1 MDTPDVTVNPG
12 GSEAIFHIGFDACSF
27 RRLVTEDDV
36 VFENELTSLASSKV
50 SSVLSPV
57 VCVYEKPADWS
68 PPLYDPVIFH
78 TNGQGNLLFHLNL
91 MNDDFSGVA
100 LSTTFSLG
108 SFIPIAATVD
118 QASHQPLILLLEECV
133 ASTTPTLA
141 QDGHIHPIIT
151 NNGCLMDSK
160 NTNSRFLPRRS
171 LSEIRLYLQAFKFTN
186 AEKVYIHCK
195 LVAWDP
201 HVMDSGKKACQYDA
215 QKGRWVLLDDPR
227 KSALCTCCE
236 TRCQA
241 RRQRG
246 IGKGQYF

>member
-1 MDTPDVTVNPG
+1 MSTELVYVIDADHINVSLFVMCFCVPG
-12 GSEAIFHIGFDACSF
+12 I
-27 RRLVTEDDV
+27 
-36 VFENELTSLASSKV
+36 
-50 SSVLSPV
+50 
-57 VCVYEKPADWS
+57 
-68 PPLYDPVIFH
+68 
-78 TNGQGNLLFHLNL
+78 
-91 MNDDFSGVA
+91 DDFSGVA

-215 QKGRWVLLDDPR
+215 QKGRQV
-227 KSALCTCCE
+227 SLCIRFLCSDW
-236 TRCQA
+236 
-241 RRQRG
+241 
-246 IGKGQYF
+246 IDFLKWKGKFHF